1 MDRRTL
7 LVTSLAFVALG
18 GTAVLAPAGEVVPF
32 DPKAFA
38 AAQEAGDGIVVFVHA
53 PW

>member
-7 LVTSLAFVALG
+7 IVASLALVALG
-18 GTAVLAPAGEVVPF
+18 GTAVPAPAGSIVPF

-38 AAQEAGDGIVVFVHA
+38 AAQEAGESIVVFVHA